1 MIEWWMNGM
10 PVHVQNNSV
19 ERLSMRRVAGMEWW
33 NNAGIGDLRFFFI
46 ISFFKLLLLL
56 ESV

>member
-1 MIEWWMNGM
+1 MECLRMSKIILWIGCQCGGL
-10 PVHVQNNSV
+10 P
-19 ERLSMRRVAGMEWW
+19 GMEWW

>member
-1 MIEWWMNGM
+1 MNGM
-10 PVHVQNNSV
+10 PAHVQNNSV
-19 ERLSMRRVAGMEWW
+19 DWLSMRRVAGMEWW

-56 ESV
+56 ENV